1 MKTTVEQL
9 TPTRAKLTIAVTPE
23 ELKPSI
29 AHAYEH
35 IASQV
40 SIPGFRKGKVPPAI
54 IDQRVGRDEVLRHAV
69 SEGVEGYYRQ
79 AVTEEKV
86 RVLGRPELD
95 IETWPEA
102 KDFSGDLVL
111 VVEVDIRPE
120 FAMPDLEKLTV
131 TVDAPEVGDEDI
143 EREFEALRT
152 RFATL
157 VTVDRPAAT
166 GDFVQLDLIATIDG
180 VEVDSASG
188 ISYEVGSGEL
198 LEGID
203 EAIDSLTGGESTS
216 FDSVLLGGD
225 HEGETAHIEVTVT
238 AVKERELPD
247 ADDDFAQLAS
257 PFDTID
263 ELKADLREQAGRS
276 KVFEVGAQA
285 RDRLLEAL
293 LEKVE
298 IPVPEKLVE
307 DEVHRHLE
315 GEGRL
320 EDDEHRA
327 EVTES
332 SEKQFRNQILLD
344 VLAEQE
350 EVEVSR
356 EELTN
361 YLVRAAAQ
369 YGMSPNDFITALS
382 QGGQIPAMVSEVAR
396 SKALVLALGKAKV
409 VDGAGKDVDVSEFVK
424 AVAGEGGGEP
434 IVLDAN
440 EGGEHAGH
448 DHEGHDHEH

>member
-1 MKTTVEQL
+1 M
-9 TPTRAKLTIAVTPE
+9 
-23 ELKPSI
+23 
-29 AHAYEH
+29 
-35 IASQV
+35 
-40 SIPGFRKGKVPPAI
+40 
-54 IDQRVGRDEVLRHAV
+54 
-69 SEGVEGYYRQ
+69 
-79 AVTEEKV
+79 
-86 RVLGRPELD
+86 
-95 IETWPEA
+95 
-102 KDFSGDLVL
+102 
-111 VVEVDIRPE
+111 
-120 FAMPDLEKLTV
+120 
-131 TVDAPEVGDEDI
+131 
-143 EREFEALRT
+143 
-152 RFATL
+152 
-157 VTVDRPAAT
+157 
-166 GDFVQLDLIATIDG
+166 
-180 VEVDSASG
+180 
-188 ISYEVGSGEL
+188 
-198 LEGID
+198 
-203 EAIDSLTGGESTS
+203 
-216 FDSVLLGGD
+216 
-225 HEGETAHIEVTVT
+225 
-238 AVKERELPD
+238 
-247 ADDDFAQLAS
+247 
-257 PFDTID
+257 
-263 ELKADLREQAGRS
+263 
-276 KVFEVGAQA
+276 
-285 RDRLLEAL
+285 
-293 LEKVE
+293 
-298 IPVPEKLVE
+298 
-307 DEVHRHLE
+307 HRHLE